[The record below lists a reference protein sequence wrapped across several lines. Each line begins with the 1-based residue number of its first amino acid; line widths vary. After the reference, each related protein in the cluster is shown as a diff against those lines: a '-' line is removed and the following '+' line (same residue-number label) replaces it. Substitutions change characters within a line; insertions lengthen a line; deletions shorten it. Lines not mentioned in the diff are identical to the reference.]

1 MILNSNLKDKEHN
14 DQMKMRPSLRS
25 YVMNYDTPGLLL
37 LLLNLLL
44 GRDCALANMHHEILP
59 SDAATSHVMPGF
71 EVKGNWSKINH
82 SNLSNVDY
90 YQEKKENTIQSS
102 SLTVKNFFL
111 WTRKNSG
118 NSSQENLDPT
128 EDSTIIKSNF
138 QPRQTYIII
147 HGFLGFG
154 NEPWILHVKDKLLK
168 VSDCN
173 VISVDWPAGVSWM
186 LLSYYTAVS
195 TVPYVGQD
203 TALLLKSLVAH
214 KALNLKDVHF
224 VGHSL
229 GAHASGLASKPFK
242 GKIGR
247 ITGLDPAGL
256 TFHQV
261 PPQERIDSSD
271 AGYVDIMHANSC
283 YNKWN
288 PWGDCYG
295 LNENLGHSDFWPN
308 GGEHQPACQQANV
321 TGDYGCDHM
330 MAYKYYA
337 ESFDYGIDK
346 TYFLARNCSDWA
358 TYKKGNC
365 SCGDDAQYMGFFV
378 NTRMNGTFYLK
389 TNITSPFALE
399 DAVCSP
405 GNALYVEIQ
414 KILVILG
421 AVFSVLVVLGS
432 TVVVG
437 ITKGRKQQQVKSSLL
452 TNEEG
457 HEDESQMENESLAS
471 EREEGDVFE
480 CITDDEFY
488 SDHSGKE

>member
-1 MILNSNLKDKEHN
+1 MTSVRRIHNLKDKEHN

-154 NEPWILHVKDKLLK
+154 NEPWILHVKD
-168 VSDCN
+168 S
-173 VISVDWPAGVSWM
+173 
-186 LLSYYTAVS
+186 
-195 TVPYVGQD
+195 
-203 TALLLKSLVAH
+203 
-214 KALNLKDVHF
+214 
-224 VGHSL
+224 
-229 GAHASGLASKPFK
+229 
-242 GKIGR
+242 
-247 ITGLDPAGL
+247 LDPAGL